1 VSVPAVSVLMAVH
14 DGAPW
19 ITQAVASVLA
29 QSAGDLELI
38 VIDDGSADATPDL
51 LAAVRDSRL
60 RVERRPRAGLTCS
73 LNRAL
78 GLARAPLVAR
88 LDADDWALPER
99 FERQRAFLDV
109 HAAVGLLGTAAREVD
124 AAGRVLATVTP
135 PGDDAALRRALIR
148 RNPFVHSSIVA
159 RRALVER
166 VGGYDER
173 LPVAQDYDLWMR
185 LSGLTRMANLAEPL
199 VVRRLLPGA
208 VSVQRDG
215 DRLRAETRVR
225 WRAVRAGTYP
235 WWCAVFA
242 ARPALARLLP
252 LPVRR
257 AVRRHRG

>member
-1 VSVPAVSVLMAVH
+1 MAVH

-51 LAAVRDSRL
+51 LAAVRDARL
-60 RVERRPRAGLTCS
+60 RVERQPRAGLTRS

-99 FERQRAFLDV
+99 LERQRAFLDA

-124 AAGRVLATVTP
+124 TTGRLLATVTP

-166 VGGYDER
+166 AGGYDER

-185 LSGLTRMANLAEPL
+185 LSRLTLLANLAEPL

-208 VSVQRDG
+208 VSMQRDG

-242 ARPALARLLP
+242 ARPALALALP

-257 AVRRHRG
+257 AVRRAKG